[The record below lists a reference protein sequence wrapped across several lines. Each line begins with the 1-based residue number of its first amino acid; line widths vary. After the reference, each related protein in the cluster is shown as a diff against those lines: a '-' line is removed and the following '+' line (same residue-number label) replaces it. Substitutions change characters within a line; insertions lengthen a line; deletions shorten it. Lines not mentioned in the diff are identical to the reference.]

1 MFLEFLT
8 DLNFLAFVFIVVF
21 VGTIVGVLPGL
32 GGSTGLAVLIPLVFG
47 LDPTIAIAL
56 LIGML
61 AVTTTGDSFS
71 SILLGVPGTAG
82 SQATIIDGYAMSRQG
97 RCAAAL
103 GAAFTSSLIGG
114 VIGAVA
120 LFGLVSVAR
129 PLILALRSPELL
141 MLCLL
146 GILTVALVSEGALI
160 RGLVSASIGLGL
172 GVIGP
177 APAAAGGRFTFG
189 SFYLFDGISII
200 ILTLGLFAI
209 PELTRLMASGQRIAE
224 ERTLDRSRWNGAR
237 EVFRNPRLVAQSA
250 SIGVGVGMV
259 PGLGGHVVDWF
270 AYGAAKR
277 TVKGNTFGSGD
288 IRGVIAPE
296 AANNAKEGG
305 ALIPTLLF
313 GVPGSPSMAVFL
325 GALMLLGINPG
336 PSMLTTNYG
345 LTVAIIATL
354 VVANIMATSLCFLIT
369 PISAR
374 ITRLRSEAFG
384 PVLFVVF
391 AFAAFQVTRS
401 SSDLL
406 LLFASGAV
414 GLILMYLGWSR
425 IPLTIAFVLVNPI
438 ERYLLLSY
446 GRYGWTWLSR
456 PLVLVMIVLMVVVLV
471 SPLLRKVVARRSKVG
486 AGQ

>member
-1 MFLEFLT
+1 MFLELVT
-8 DLNFLAFVFIVVF
+8 DVSWLGFVLVGVL
-21 VGTIVGVLPGL
+21 VGTVVGLLPGL

-47 LDPTIAIAL
+47 LDPQIAIAM

-97 RCAAAL
+97 RGATAL
-103 GAAFTSSLIGG
+103 GAAFMASMIGG
-114 VIGAVA
+114 VIGAIA
-120 LFGLVSVAR
+120 LLALVSVAR
-129 PLILALRSPELL
+129 PFILALRSPELL

-146 GILTVALVSEGALI
+146 GILTVALVSQGALI
-160 RGLVSASIGLGL
+160 KGLVSAALGLGL

-177 APAAAGGRFTFG
+177 APAAAGGRFTYG
-189 SFYLFDGISII
+189 SLYLFDGISVI

-224 ERTLDRSRWNGAR
+224 AHRLDSSHWRGAV
-237 EVFRNPRLVAQSA
+237 EVLRHPRLVAQSA
-250 SIGVGVGMV
+250 TIGVGVGMV

-277 TVKGNTFGSGD
+277 TVKGNTFGEGD

-313 GVPGSPSMAVFL
+313 GVPGSPAMAVFL
-325 GALMLLGINPG
+325 GALMLFGIYPG
-336 PSMLTTNYG
+336 PSMLRENYG
-345 LTVAIIATL
+345 LTAAIIFTL
-354 VVANIMATSLCFLIT
+354 VVANIMATGLCLLVT
-369 PISAR
+369 PLGAR
-374 ITRLRSEAFG
+374 ITRLRIEAFA
-384 PVLFVVF
+384 PALFIVF

-401 SSDLL
+401 SADLL
-406 LLFASGAV
+406 LLFLCG
-414 GLILMYLGWSR
+414 GIGIMMMYLGWSR
-425 IPLTIAFVLVNPI
+425 IPLVIAFVLVGPI

-446 GRYGWTWLSR
+446 GRYGWEWLSR
-456 PLVLVMIVLMVVVLV
+456 PIVMGMILFMVLIVMSPVLQR
-471 SPLLRKVVARRSKVG
+471 LRRGRRV
-486 AGQ
+486 